1 MIYRL
6 RVILDATIDCFR
18 DIEIEDTASLEDFHN
33 VIIQSFQ
40 LPGDE
45 MASFYKSDDDW
56 NQGQEYCLFDMGEGL
71 APVQKMMG
79 TNIDAVF
86 AKSSSRMIYIYD
98 FLSMWTFLIE
108 LDDIVA
114 KSDSAAYPQVVFS
127 MGVLPDEAQDR
138 SFEADPRFADEDESS
153 EEEYRSNLDD
163 DADFYDEQDLDD
175 NDLY

>member
-1 MIYRL
+1 
-6 RVILDATIDCFR
+6 
-18 DIEIEDTASLEDFHN
+18 
-33 VIIQSFQ
+33 
-40 LPGDE
+40 
-45 MASFYKSDDDW
+45 
-56 NQGQEYCLFDMGEGL
+56 
-71 APVQKMMG
+71 MMG